1 MSIAPF
7 VLTVLIWLINGLLL
21 AIFASV
27 ILSWLFAFDIVS
39 PYNRTVARISEF
51 LDAFTGPLMMPVRA
65 IIPPLGGLD
74 ITPMIVMFALILA
87 KNGLQQAL
95 VHLA

>member
-1 MSIAPF
+1 MSLVPF
-7 VLTVLIWLINGLLL
+7 VLTILIWLINGLLL

-39 PYNRTVARISEF
+39 PYNRTVARISQF
-51 LDAFTGPLMMPVRA
+51 LDAFTGPLMIPVRS

-74 ITPMIVMFALILA
+74 ITPMIVMFALIMA
-87 KNGLQQAL
+87 KNGLQQIYM
-95 VHLA
+95 HLP

>member
-27 ILSWLFAFDIVS
+27 ILSWLFAFDVVS

-51 LDAFTGPLMMPVRA
+51 LDAFIGPLMIPVRSV
-65 IIPPLGGLD
+65 IPPLGGLD
-74 ITPMIVMFALILA
+74 ISPMIVMFALILA
-87 KNGLQQAL
+87 KNGLAQAL
-95 VHLA
+95 IHLS

>member
-1 MSIAPF
+1 MSVALL
-7 VLTVLIWLINGLLL
+7 VVTVLIWLINGLLL

-27 ILSWLFAFDIVS
+27 ILSWLIAFDVVS
-39 PYNRTVARISEF
+39 PYNRTVARISDF

-74 ITPMIVMFALILA
+74 ITPMIVMFALVLA
-87 KNGLQQAL
+87 KNGLQQVL
-95 VHLA
+95 FNLG